1 MSTEVASTRL
11 PSEMIREIDHE
22 AAARGLSRSVYLAH
36 LIERGITRDALSAE
50 AANADSGLVRLATEL
65 RELRQAHGTLYQ
77 AVRDIQAA
85 LDQRAPVPA
94 PVREE
99 PLSPLVSRLAFST
112 FFSETLI
119 RRIGAVLYR
128 NPSELAQVVREAREQ
143 ATAETRLWH
152 ERGGAAVAG
161 KEAP

>member
-11 PSEMIREIDHE
+11 PSEMVRDIDRE
-22 AAARGLSRSVYLAH
+22 AGARGLSRSVYLAH
-36 LIERGITRDALSAE
+36 LIERGIARDALSAE
-50 AANADSGLVRLATEL
+50 AASADNSLLKLATEL
-65 RELRQAHGTLYQ
+65 RELREIHRTLYQ
-77 AVRDIQAA
+77 AVRDIQIA
-85 LDQRAPVPA
+85 LEQPAPAPA

-99 PLSPLVSRLAFST
+99 PISPLVNRLAFST

-119 RRIGAVLYR
+119 RRIGALLYR

-143 ATAETRLWH
+143 AAAETRLWH
-152 ERGGAAVAG
+152 ERGGAPAGG